1 MMKFNPN
8 AIVVNTITG
17 QRYFINKYSASI
29 NSTSG
34 FTEKYELMEYSGAGT
49 RIEVVGTA
57 INDYVDE
64 ATLPPGWFPPGRHIG
79 YPTLPPDLVDAL
91 RYVTFDDT
99 HIKLHKNL
107 ISKKECD
114 HEWVTWT
121 GLRGEVTDCT
131 KCKAVK

>member
-1 MMKFNPN
+1 MMKFDSN
-8 AIVVNTITG
+8 AILVDNRTG
-17 QRYFINKYSASI
+17 QRHYIYSYNASVSP
-29 NSTSG
+29 NQG
-34 FTEKYELMEYSGAGT
+34 FREEYILVNVIDGVKT
-49 RIEVVGTA
+49 QIVGTD
-57 INDYVDE
+57 INYYYDE
-64 ATLPPGWFPPGRHIG
+64 AKHPACPATLKNE
-79 YPTLPPDLVDAL
+79 DLMDAL
-91 RYVTFDDT
+91 KYVLFDDT